1 MCLILFFDKTSYFS
15 SKENISKNRIYIKAE
30 VDFKFTQRL
39 YTRIKGMKIL
49 KVNYIKED
57 KLLIL
62 EITEEIDHYSCE
74 KIKKR
79 ADYEI
84 QIHIPKKVIFDFKNV
99 NFMDSSGIGMIIG
112 RYKLNS
118 MFGGKTSMINV
129 KPAIKKVF
137 EMSGI
142 LKLIPIEELG
152 GTKLEECI

>member
-1 MCLILFFDKTSYFS
+1 M
-15 SKENISKNRIYIKAE
+15 KA
-30 VDFKFTQRL
+30 Q
-39 YTRIKGMKIL
+39 
-49 KVNYIKED
+49 YIKED

-62 EITEEIDHYSCE
+62 EITEEIDHHSCE

-84 QIHIPKKVIFDFKNV
+84 QVHIPKKVIFDFSNV
-99 NFMDSSGIGMIIG
+99 NFMDSSGIGMLIG
-112 RYKLNS
+112 RYKLVS

-142 LKLIPIEELG
+142 LKLIPIEKTEEIG
-152 GTKLEECI
+152 GTKFEKCI

>member
-1 MCLILFFDKTSYFS
+1 MKT
-15 SKENISKNRIYIKAE
+15 KYIK
-30 VDFKFTQRL
+30 K
-39 YTRIKGMKIL
+39 
-49 KVNYIKED
+49 D

-62 EITEEIDHYSCE
+62 KITEEIDHHSCE

-84 QIHIPKKVIFDFKNV
+84 QIHIPKKVIFDFENV

-112 RYKLNS
+112 RYKLTS

-129 KPAIKKVF
+129 KPVIKKVF

-142 LKLIPIEELG
+142 LKLIPIEEIEELG
-152 GTKLEECI
+152 GIEFEKCI